1 MLRSLLIG
9 LSVLLVT
16 VSARCVEGSKTLV
29 LYDERLTTISDY
41 SIMFDSMKER
51 SYELDFASVAN
62 ETATVSLFGGEQRL
76 YDNIVVFPAKGKSLN
91 KHLGVKSLLKFSKD
105 GGNILT
111 ISSPDGLPD
120 SIRLFLN
127 QLGIYPSPKDYR
139 LTDNFQERSDNIEV
153 TSSRVENEI
162 IYNSE
167 KETFVF
173 ANSSV
178 ALLDNREQ
186 IIPVLAA
193 PRTSLCSGKGD
204 NIWAAGSQAYL
215 VAAFQALNNSRVM
228 WIGSTEFLRDFNSHA
243 NGRFVEELVKW
254 TFKEKGVIK
263 ITGHGHS
270 HVDGTSYELV
280 PYKIKDTIQYN
291 IGLSQWNGKQW
302 QPYDADDVQFELKMI
317 DPYYR
322 LTLARGKKENIT
334 RWYTTGD
341 FRLPDHHGVF
351 TFQVDYKRAGLTF
364 VSVSDAKAIRHL
376 AHDEYPRSWEI
387 TNAGVY
393 LSGIF
398 AVIFAWIIFVIFF
411 VSTSKVNTSVNAE
424 KKNN

>member
-1 MLRSLLIG
+1 MLRNLLIG
-9 LSVLLVT
+9 LSVLLIT

-51 SYELDFASVAN
+51 DYKLDFASVAN
-62 ETATVSLFGGEQRL
+62 ETVTFSLFDGDQRL
-76 YDNIVVFPAKGKSLN
+76 YDNIVVFPGKGKSLN
-91 KHLGVKSLLKFSKD
+91 KHLGVKSLLKFSKH
-105 GGNILT
+105 GGSMLT
-111 ISSPDGLPD
+111 ISSPDGLAD

-139 LTDNFQERSDNIEV
+139 LTDNFQEKSDSFKV
-153 TSSRVENEI
+153 ASSRVENKF

-167 KETFVF
+167 KESLVF

-186 IIPVLAA
+186 IFPVLAA
-193 PRTSLCSGKGD
+193 PRTSICSGKGD
-204 NIWAAGSQAYL
+204 NVWAAGSQAYL
-215 VAAFQALNNSRVM
+215 IAAFQALNNGRVT
-228 WIGSTEFLRDFNSHA
+228 WIGSTEFLKDSNSHA

-263 ITGHGHS
+263 ITGHDHS
-270 HVDGTSYELV
+270 HIDGTSYEQA
-280 PYKIKDTIQYN
+280 PYKIKDVIQYN
-291 IGLSQWNGKQW
+291 IGLSQWNGEQW

-322 LTLARGKKENIT
+322 LTLSPGKKENIT

-351 TFQVDYKRAGLTF
+351 TFQVDYKRPGLTF
-364 VSVSDAKAIRHL
+364 VSVSDVKAIRHL

-398 AVIFAWIIFVIFF
+398 AVIFAWIVFVIFF
-411 VSTSKVNTSVNAE
+411 VSTSKVNRKVNVE
-424 KKNN
+424 KKNK

>member
-1 MLRSLLIG
+1 MLRNLLIA
-9 LSVLLVT
+9 LSILLVT

-29 LYDERLTTISDY
+29 LYDERLTTINDY
-41 SIMFDSMKER
+41 SIMFNSMKER
-51 SYELDFASVAN
+51 KYKLDFVSVAN
-62 ETATVSLFGGEQRL
+62 ETATVSLFDGDHRL
-76 YDNIVVFPAKGKSLN
+76 YDNVVVFPLKGKGLN
-91 KHLGVKSLLKFSKD
+91 KYLGVKSLLKFSKN
-105 GGNILT
+105 GGSMLT
-111 ISSPDGLPD
+111 ISSPDGLAD

-127 QLGIYPSPKDYR
+127 QLGIYPSPKDYK
-139 LTDNFQERSDNIEV
+139 LTDNFQEKSDSFEV
-153 TSSRVENEI
+153 ASSRVRNEF

-167 KETFVF
+167 EDTFLF

-186 IIPVLAA
+186 VLPVLPA
-193 PRTSLCSGKGD
+193 PRTSLCYGKAD
-204 NIWAAGSQAYL
+204 NIWAAGSQTYM
-215 VAAFQALNNSRVM
+215 VAAFQALNNGRVT
-228 WIGSTEFLRDFNSHA
+228 WIGSTELLKDSNSHA
-243 NGRFVEELVKW
+243 NGHFVEELVKW
-254 TFKEKGVIK
+254 TFKEKAVIK

-270 HVDGTSYELV
+270 HIDGTSYELA
-280 PYKIKDTIQYN
+280 PYKIKDVIQYN
-291 IGLSQWNGKQW
+291 IGLSQWNGEEW
-302 QPYDADDVQFELKMI
+302 QPYEADDVQLELKMI

-322 LTLARGKKENIT
+322 LNLVRGKKENIT

-411 VSTSKVNTSVNAE
+411 VSTSKVSKSINAE